1 MRWHTTDW
9 FAVAAQQYYA
19 VARIMLTL
27 YDPAPLGGHLSRR
40 SLDFANEQALLV
52 SDRRTY

>member
-1 MRWHTTDW
+1 
-9 FAVAAQQYYA
+9 
-19 VARIMLTL
+19 MLTL